1 MTTQHEPTSPA
12 PPFPRGTICPRCG
25 YDLSGTQTGR
35 CSECGRPYS
44 AADAVA
50 AANRVQ
56 VSVERRQLIG
66 GLLGGAIL
74 FSGCFGLP
82 LARLGPWAVMVG
94 AFLSVVPLAAVSL
107 AGLIPSICTR
117 RHLRAAAY
125 WAWLRATCTL
135 HLAWIASTSV
145 GVAAVILGP
154 GSHDDGGMLLMAGVC
169 VLLAVNALVGWWTM
183 NRLLGQWRAIGLT
196 EFGIGRWV
204 ALLVVCNIGTL
215 AMSIVSAYI
224 GAIGTALIFKFI

>member
-107 AGLIPSICTR
+107 AGLIPSISIR

-125 WAWLRATCTL
+125 WAWLRATYTL

-169 VLLAVNALVGWWTM
+169 VLLAVNALA
-183 NRLLGQWRAIGLT
+183 RAFYLDLYDIGLT